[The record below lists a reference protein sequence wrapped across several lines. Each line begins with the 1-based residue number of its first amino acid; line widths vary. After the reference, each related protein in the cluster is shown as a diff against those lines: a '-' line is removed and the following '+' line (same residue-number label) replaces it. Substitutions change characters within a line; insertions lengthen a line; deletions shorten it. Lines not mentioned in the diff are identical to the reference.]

1 MKFYFK
7 NKQYTI
13 HKGDLI
19 TNYGSIHITDIHN
32 PKVYIYDNILIIS
45 ADRLYFTYDCKCILI
60 LNIKYDKFIGYTN
73 RTFYILYNNSI
84 YSDDGKLCVKDAHD
98 VLLYYA
104 GSVTLNNKLYYA
116 TYKDV
121 LKLYDL
127 SGLINTFDII
137 PTSNIYIDNNNIC
150 VEINDKNIILLNG

>member
-19 TNYGSIHITDIHN
+19 TNYVSIHITDIHH
-32 PKVYIYDNILIIS
+32 PKVYPYDNILIIS
-45 ADRLYFTYDCKCILI
+45 ADRLYFTYDCKCIFI
-60 LNIKYDKFIGYTN
+60 LNIKYDKFIGYAD
-73 RTFYILYNNSI
+73 RKFYVLYDNSI
-84 YSDDGKLCVKDAHD
+84 YSDDGKLHVTNHD

-104 GSVTLNNKLYYA
+104 GGVSLNNKLYYA
-116 TYKDV
+116 THKDV

-127 SGLINTFDII
+127 QGLINTFNIT
-137 PTSNIYIDNNNIC
+137 PTSDIFIHNNNIC